1 MARFKARYKVTM
13 YRDVRIREIRKRE
26 CWQVDF
32 AALGQQDRKRFKTLA
47 AVKTYID
54 QKITETKNKGL
65 AAFGMG
71 DRDRLDVTEA
81 RKWIG
86 AVPLST
92 VFDFWRTHHPVGEQK
107 TVEAIIELFLAAPGR
122 RGTKTVERR
131 QATTEGHRKR
141 LLSFG
146 DTFGTHPAH
155 EIQQADIEQWLDTHG
170 WTGLNRR
177 HYVASVRALFGFA
190 MRKQYVAMNPAA
202 GIELPEAGTAEP
214 RIMTVADVEKYLRT
228 VETVC
233 PEMLPREVLAFF
245 CGLRPEELSRLEWQ
259 NVSIENKL
267 VTVGGDVAKVQGHR
281 RNVEMPDNL
290 LTWLAPYIRHVGKV
304 WPFAST
310 TTLHTK
316 RVQARKAAKVDVPDN
331 AGRHAFASYHL
342 AANDNAPMTAERMG
356 HADVKLLRNVY
367 RNITASDGKPI
378 TKASGEA
385 YFKIAPKREA
395 NEKIVQFQAAG

>member
-1 MARFKARYKVTM
+1 MRHKRKHPVTM
-13 YRDVRIREIRKRE
+13 YHGTIIRHIVERD
-26 CWQVDF
+26 CWQVDYT
-32 AALGQQDRKRFKTLA
+32 ALGKQDRKRFPTLA
-47 AVKTYID
+47 DAKIYID
-54 QKITETKNKGL
+54 QKSAETKSKGR
-65 AAFGMG
+65 AAFGLD

-81 RKWIG
+81 RQWLG
-86 AVPLST
+86 SVALST
-92 VFDFWRTHHPVGEQK
+92 VFDFWRTHHPQGEQK
-107 TVEAIIELFLAAPGR
+107 TVEQIIDECLSAPGR
-122 RGTKTVERR
+122 RGTKAVERR
-131 QATTEGHRKR
+131 EATTEALRKR

-146 DTFGTHPAH
+146 ETFGTHPAH
-155 EIQQADIEQWLDTHG
+155 TVRQADIEQWLDVHG

-177 HYVASVRALFGFA
+177 HYVASVRALFGYA
-190 MRKQYVAMNPAA
+190 VRKQYVAMNPADN
-202 GIELPEAGTAEP
+202 IELPEAATAEP
-214 RIMTVADVEKYLRT
+214 VIMTVAHVEKYLRK

-245 CGLRPEELSRLEWQ
+245 CGLRPEELTRLEWQ

-290 LTWLAPYIRHVGKV
+290 LVWLAPYIRQTGRV

-316 RVQARKAAKVDVPDN
+316 RVEVRKAAGVDVPGN

-342 AANDNAPMTAERMG
+342 AAYDNAPMTAERMG

-378 TKASGEA
+378 TKAAGEA
-385 YFKIAPKREA
+385 YFEIMPKRD
-395 NEKIVQFQAAG
+395 AAKKTIRFAAAS